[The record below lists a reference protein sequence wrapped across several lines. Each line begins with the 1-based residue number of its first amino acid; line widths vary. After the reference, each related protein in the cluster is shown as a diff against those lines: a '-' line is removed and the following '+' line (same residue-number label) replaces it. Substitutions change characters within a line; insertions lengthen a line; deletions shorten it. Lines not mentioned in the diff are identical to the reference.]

1 MDDAARDVPE
11 RHRFELIVE
20 GQTAFAEYRPTSG
33 GTEFYH
39 TIVPEALGGKGV
51 GSRLVKSV
59 LDQMRAR
66 GTKIKPTCPFFKA
79 FIEKHPE
86 YQDLVIG

>member
-1 MDDAARDVPE
+1 MNEPATDNKAL
-11 RHRFELIVE
+11 HRFELVVD
-20 GQTAFAEYRPTSG
+20 GATAFAEYRMIEG

-86 YQDLVIG
+86 YQDVVIG

>member
-39 TIVPEALGGKGV
+39 TVVPEALGGKGI

-59 LDQMRAR
+59 LDQIRAR

>member
-39 TIVPEALGGKGV
+39 TVVPEALGGKGI